1 MVIVSAIHV
10 LPVRNGTGVYG
21 VKILCSFLHANKEQ
35 IVKWLISIHR
45 DSRVIP
51 CIRTKIM
58 LKVKNIPELIFY
70 GAFPALTWF
79 YQ

>member
-35 IVKWLISIHR
+35 IERETLKRDASIFF
-45 DSRVIP
+45 I
-51 CIRTKIM
+51 
-58 LKVKNIPELIFY
+58 E
-70 GAFPALTWF
+70 
-79 YQ
+79 